1 MSTVWPHGYG
11 RMEFDELDS
20 TNEEARR
27 RAREGIT
34 FVPLWI
40 RADRQT
46 MGRGRRGR
54 SWSSGSGNLAATLL
68 IRPRCS
74 IAQCAQLSFVTAVAA
89 AQALR
94 QFTTDVEVKWPND
107 ILVRSR
113 KIAGIILETAGRGTP
128 DYLAIGVGINLAN
141 HPDESLFPATSLAA
155 LGGAVP
161 SAGEMLS
168 ELAASFARWY
178 EVWSADGFGPIR
190 TEWLTQA
197 ARLGKPIRARMAQSE
212 MSGVFEGIDESGAL
226 LLRQEQHTVTI
237 ADADV
242 YFGN

>member
-1 MSTVWPHGYG
+1 
-11 RMEFDELDS
+11 
-20 TNEEARR
+20 
-27 RAREGIT
+27 
-34 FVPLWI
+34 
-40 RADRQT
+40 
-46 MGRGRRGR
+46 
-54 SWSSGSGNLAATLL
+54 LAATLL
-68 IRPRCS
+68 IRPQCS

-113 KIAGIILETAGRGTP
+113 KIAGILLETAGKGTP
-128 DYLAIGVGINLAN
+128 EYLAIGVGINLAN

-155 LGGAVP
+155 LGVAVP
-161 SAGEMLS
+161 AAGEMLS
-168 ELAASFARWY
+168 ALAASFARWY

-197 ARLGKPIRARMAQSE
+197 ARLGEPIRARMAQSE

-237 ADADV
+237 AAADV

>member
-1 MSTVWPHGYG
+1 MSAVWPHGYG
-11 RMEFDELDS
+11 RIEFDEIDS

-27 RAREGIT
+27 QARAGT
-34 FVPLWI
+34 CVPLWI

-54 SWSSGSGNLAATLL
+54 SWSSGDGNLAATLL
-68 IRPRCS
+68 MRPQCS

-89 AQALR
+89 AQAVR
-94 QFTTDVEVKWPND
+94 SFTAQVEVKWPND

-113 KIAGIILETAGRGTP
+113 KIAGILLETAGTGTP

-141 HPDESLFPATSLAA
+141 HPGESLFPATSLAA
-155 LGGAVP
+155 LGVAVP

-178 EVWSADGFGPIR
+178 EVWRDDGFGSIR
-190 TEWLTQA
+190 SEWLKQA
-197 ARLGKPIRARMAQSE
+197 ARLGEPIRARLAESE
-212 MSGVFEGIDESGAL
+212 MSGVFEGIDENGAL
-226 LLRQEQHTVTI
+226 LLRQEQLTVTI
-237 ADADV
+237 AAADV
-242 YFGN
+242 YFGS